1 MATLLESAQINKR
14 EDLSDLIS
22 IADASATV
30 FSTMIPKG
38 AELGNRKFEWQVD
51 SYDAASTL
59 SVVEGADVD
68 VATGSAFVS
77 NGVSTVDPRSA
88 AARINNQGHYWR
100 RAFRV
105 GPIAAES
112 NTAGYKSEIANG
124 LAKKTI
130 ELKRDIERT
139 LLGTQPATVGTSS
152 VASVTRGLGMWTST
166 IVNGADNRVG
176 ADEAA
181 KSLVFGTQDPTYS
194 SWTGTPAPFLVPAS
208 SRDTTATSLL
218 TDNIVQTILASIF
231 SKTGQPQ
238 GFDLIAGTTLR
249 RAFTN
254 LVVNAT
260 TVVNTSSLVSGGL
273 TLSTGTATTS
283 TASVPK
289 SNYEFEQDMENATFK
304 STIDVFQG
312 DFGTVRVHASN
323 FMPTAF
329 CGYVVPMDTVQL
341 RYGFMPRVKPLTDNG
356 GGEGRLIEAYAGLV
370 VKNPLNLGR
379 FSATS

>member
-51 SYDAASTL
+51 SYDAASSA
-59 SVVEGADVD
+59 SVKEGLDVD
-68 VATGSAFVS
+68 VATGSAFAS
-77 NGVSTVDPRSA
+77 NGVSTVDPRAA
-88 AARINNQGHYWR
+88 AARIGNHGHYWR

-105 GPIAAES
+105 GPLAAES
-112 NTAGYKSEIANG
+112 NTAGYKSEISNG

-130 ELKRDIERT
+130 ELKRDIEKT
-139 LLGTQPATVGTSS
+139 LLGTQCA
-152 VASVTRGLGMWTST
+152 VAGVAHTTASETRGMGMWTST
-166 IVNGADNRVG
+166 IVTSGGTDHGATT
-176 ADEAA
+176 
-181 KSLVFGTQDPTYS
+181 FGTNDATYA
-194 SWTGTPAPFLVPAS
+194 SWTGTPAPFLVPAG
-208 SRDTTATSLL
+208 SRTTTATGSL
-218 TDNIVQTILASIF
+218 TDTIVQDILASIF
-231 SKTGQPQ
+231 TKTGTPQ

-260 TVVNTSSLVSGGL
+260 TVIDSDVGVGL
-273 TLSTGTATTS
+273 TVANAPRSLSTFS
-283 TASVPK
+283 
-289 SNYEFEQDMENATFK
+289 QDTDGATFK

-329 CGYVVPMDTVQL
+329 CGYVVPMDAVQL
-341 RYGFMPRVKPLTDNG
+341 RYGFMPRVKNLTDNG
-356 GGEGRLIEAYAGLV
+356 GGEGRLIEAFAGLV

-379 FSATS
+379 FGATS

>member
-51 SYDAASTL
+51 SYDTAS
-59 SVVEGADVD
+59 SVSVKEGLDVD

-77 NGVSTVDPRSA
+77 NGVSTVDPRAA
-88 AARINNQGHYWR
+88 AARIGNHGHYWR

-105 GPIAAES
+105 GPLAAES
-112 NTAGYKSEIANG
+112 NTAGYKSEISNG

-130 ELKRDIERT
+130 ELKRDIEKT
-139 LLGTQPATVGTSS
+139 LLGTQCAVAGDAATT
-152 VASVTRGLGMWTST
+152 ASETRGMGMWTST
-166 IVNGADNRVG
+166 IVTSGGTAHGATT
-176 ADEAA
+176 
-181 KSLVFGTQDPTYS
+181 FGTNDATYA
-194 SWTGTPAPFLVPAS
+194 SWTGTPAPFLVPAG
-208 SRDTTATSLL
+208 SRTTTATGSM
-218 TDNIVQTILASIF
+218 TDTIVQDILASIF
-231 SKTGQPQ
+231 TKTGTPQ

-260 TVVNTSSLVSGGL
+260 TVVSSVLAAR
-273 TLSTGTATTS
+273 TQ
-283 TASVPK
+283 
-289 SNYEFEQDMENATFK
+289 SNYEQEGTTFK

-312 DFGTVRVHASN
+312 DFGTVRVHSSN

-341 RYGFMPRVKPLTDNG
+341 RYGFMPRVKNLTDNG
-356 GGEGRLIEAYAGLV
+356 GGEGRLIEAFAGLV

-379 FSATS
+379 FGATS

>member
-51 SYDAASTL
+51 AYEAATTA
-59 SVVEGADVD
+59 SVVDGADVD
-68 VATGSAFVS
+68 VAVASTDTVS
-77 NGVSTVDPRSA
+77 PRLN
-88 AARINNQGHYWR
+88 AARIGNHGHYWR

-105 GPIAAES
+105 SPLAAEA
-112 NTAGYKSEIANG
+112 NAAGYKSEIANG

-130 ELKRDIERT
+130 EIKRDIEKT
-139 LLGTQPATVGTSS
+139 LLGTQCAVAGATST
-152 VASVTRGLGMWTST
+152 ASETRGMGMWTST
-166 IVNGADNRVG
+166 IVTSGGTAHGATT
-176 ADEAA
+176 
-181 KSLVFGTQDPTYS
+181 FGTNDATYA
-194 SWTGTPAPFLVPAS
+194 SWTGTPAPFLVPAG
-208 SRDTTATSLL
+208 SRTTTATGSM
-218 TDNIVQTILASIF
+218 TDTTVQDILASIF
-231 SKTGQPQ
+231 TKTGAPQ

-260 TVVNTSSLVSGGL
+260 TVVSSVLGAR
-273 TLSTGTATTS
+273 TH
-283 TASVPK
+283 
-289 SNYEFEQDMENATFK
+289 SNYEQEGTTFK

-312 DFGTVRVHASN
+312 DFGTVRVHSSN
-323 FMPTAF
+323 FMPTVF

-341 RYGFMPRVKPLTDNG
+341 RYGFMPRVKNLTDNG
-356 GGEGRLIEAYAGLV
+356 GGEGRLIEAFAGLV

-379 FSATS
+379 FGATS

>member
-51 SYDAASTL
+51 SYDAAS
-59 SVVEGADVD
+59 SVSVKEGLDVD

-77 NGVSTVDPRSA
+77 NGVSTVDPRAA
-88 AARINNQGHYWR
+88 AARIGNHGHYWR

-105 GPIAAES
+105 GPLAAES
-112 NTAGYKSEIANG
+112 NTAGYKSEISNG

-130 ELKRDIERT
+130 ELKRDIEKT
-139 LLGTQPATVGTSS
+139 LLGTQCAVAGVAATT
-152 VASVTRGLGMWTST
+152 ASETRGMGMWTST
-166 IVNGADNRVG
+166 IVTSGGTDHGATT
-176 ADEAA
+176 
-181 KSLVFGTQDPTYS
+181 FGTNDATYA
-194 SWTGTPAPFLVPAS
+194 SWTGTPAPFLVPAG
-208 SRDTTATSLL
+208 SRTTTATGSL
-218 TDNIVQTILASIF
+218 TDTIVQDILASIF
-231 SKTGQPQ
+231 TKTGTPQ

-260 TVVNTSSLVSGGL
+260 TVVNATMTAVGA
-273 TLSTGTATTS
+273 TNATGTGSTTVTS
-283 TASVPK
+283 ARS
-289 SNYEFEQDMENATFK
+289 SMNSFEQDTQGATFK

-312 DFGTVRVHASN
+312 DFGTVRVHSSN

-341 RYGFMPRVKPLTDNG
+341 RYGFMPRVKNLTDNG
-356 GGEGRLIEAYAGLV
+356 GGEGRLIEAFAGLV

-379 FSATS
+379 FGATS

>member
-51 SYDAASTL
+51 AYDTASSA
-59 SVVEGADVD
+59 SVVDGSDVD
-68 VATGSAFVS
+68 VANASAFVS
-77 NGVSTVDPRSA
+77 NGVSTVDPRAA
-88 AARINNQGHYWR
+88 AARINNHGHYWR

-105 GPIAAES
+105 SPLAAES
-112 NTAGYKSEIANG
+112 NTAGYKSEVSNG

-130 ELKRDIERT
+130 ELKRDIEKT
-139 LLGTQPATVGTSS
+139 LLGTQCAVAGTSS
-152 VASVTRGLGMWTST
+152 VASETRGLGMWTST
-166 IVNGADNRVG
+166 IVTSGGTAHGATT
-176 ADEAA
+176 
-181 KSLVFGTQDPTYS
+181 FGTNDATYA
-194 SWTGTPAPFLVPAS
+194 SWTGTPAPFLTPS
-208 SRDTTATSLL
+208 TSRDTTATASL
-218 TDNIVQTILASIF
+218 TDTIVQNILGSIF
-231 SKTGQPQ
+231 TKTGQPQ

-260 TVVNTSSLVSGGL
+260 TVVD
-273 TLSTGTATTS
+273 STHAVRS
-283 TASVPK
+283 M
-289 SNYEFEQDMENATFK
+289 NEFEQDTDGATFK

-323 FMPTAF
+323 FTPTVF

-341 RYGFMPRVKPLTDNG
+341 RYGFMPRVKNLTDNG
-356 GGEGRLIEAYAGLV
+356 GGEGRLIEAFAGLV

-379 FSATS
+379 FGATS

>member
-51 SYDAASTL
+51 AYETPTASTTT
-59 SVVEGADVD
+59 VIDGRDVD
-68 VATGSAFVS
+68 VAYNSTDTVS
-77 NGVSTVDPRSA
+77 PRKNG
-88 AARINNQGHYWR
+88 ARLTNHGQYWR
-100 RAFRV
+100 NSFRV
-105 GPIAAES
+105 SPLAAES

-130 ELKRDIERT
+130 ELKRQIEVT
-139 LLGTQPATVGTSS
+139 LLGCQAGVAGTDSLG
-152 VASVTRGLGMWTST
+152 SVTRGMGMWTSSML
-166 IVNGADNRVG
+166 NGSGTPPTTTYG
-176 ADEAA
+176 AGA
-181 KSLVFGTQDPTYS
+181 FGDRDDSISTF
-194 SWTGTPAPFLVPAS
+194 TGTTPSNFFTPAG
-208 SRDTTATSLL
+208 SRVDTVTGSL
-218 TDNIVQTILASIF
+218 TDASVQSMLSSIF
-231 SKTGQPQ
+231 TKTGAPQ

-260 TVVNTSSLVSGGL
+260 TVVDTD
-273 TLSTGTATTS
+273 TTVGS
-283 TASVPK
+283 ISALK
-289 SNYEFEQDMENATFK
+289 SIYGFEQDVAAATFK

-323 FMPTAF
+323 FMPTVF
-329 CGYVVPMDTVQL
+329 CGYVVPMDKVEL
-341 RYGFMPRVKPLTDNG
+341 RYGFMPRVKNLTDNG
-356 GGEGRLIEAYAGLV
+356 GGEGRLIEAFAGLV
-370 VKNPLNLGR
+370 VKNPLCLGR
-379 FSATS
+379 FGATS

>member
-51 SYDAASTL
+51 SYDTASSA
-59 SVVEGADVD
+59 SVVDGSDVLFTDTDNTGA
-68 VATGSAFVS
+68 AQ
-77 NGVSTVDPRSA
+77 NYIIDPRKA
-88 AARINNQGHYWR
+88 AARINNHGHYWR

-105 GPIAAES
+105 SPLAAES
-112 NTAGYKSEIANG
+112 NAAGYKSEIANG

-130 ELKRDIERT
+130 ELKRDMEKT
-139 LLGTQPATVGTSS
+139 LLGTQCAVAGATST
-152 VASVTRGLGMWTST
+152 ASETRGMGMWTST
-166 IVNGADNRVG
+166 IVTSGGTAHGATT
-176 ADEAA
+176 
-181 KSLVFGTQDPTYS
+181 FGTNDATYA
-194 SWTGTPAPFLVPAS
+194 SWTGTPAPFLVPTG
-208 SRDTTATSLL
+208 SRTTTATGSL
-218 TDNIVQTILASIF
+218 TDTIVQDILASIF
-231 SKTGQPQ
+231 TKTGTPQ

-260 TVVNTSSLVSGGL
+260 TVVNSTLAVSGGN
-273 TLSTGTATTS
+273 TLSTGTATTGTNEQRKAMHS
-283 TASVPK
+283 
-289 SNYEFEQDMENATFK
+289 FEQDAANATFK

-323 FMPTAF
+323 FMPTVF

-341 RYGFMPRVKPLTDNG
+341 RYGFMPRVKNLTDNG
-356 GGEGRLIEAYAGLV
+356 GGEGRLIEAFAGLV

-379 FSATS
+379 FGATS

>member
-51 SYDAASTL
+51 AYDAASTG
-59 SVVEGADVD
+59 SVIDGADVD

-77 NGVSTVDPRSA
+77 NGVSTVDPRAA
-88 AARINNQGHYWR
+88 AARINNHGHYWR

-105 GPIAAES
+105 SPLAAES

-130 ELKRDIERT
+130 ELKRDIEKT
-139 LLGTQPATVGTSS
+139 LLGTQAAIAGTSS
-152 VASVTRGLGMWTST
+152 VASVTRGMGMWTST
-166 IVNGADNRVG
+166 IVNGAFDG
-176 ADEAA
+176 TATT
-181 KSLVFGTQDPTYS
+181 FGTQDPTYS
-194 SWTGTPAPFLVPAS
+194 SWTGTPAPFLTPAG
-208 SRDTTATSLL
+208 SRTTTATGSL
-218 TDNIVQTILASIF
+218 TDTIVQDILASIF
-231 SKTGQPQ
+231 TKTGQPQ

-260 TVVNTSSLVSGGL
+260 TVINNTSLVSGGL
-273 TLSTGTATTS
+273 TLSSGTATTGTS
-283 TASVPK
+283 GAAKVQH
-289 SNYEFEQDMENATFK
+289 NFEQDAENATFK

-341 RYGFMPRVKPLTDNG
+341 RYGFMPRVKNLTDNG
-356 GGEGRLIEAYAGLV
+356 GGEGRLIEAFAGLV

-379 FSATS
+379 FGATS